1 MWLAVL
7 RLAHIA
13 TRDRGRVV
21 TVIRCVLCR
30 LSCIDTAPRVAVAA
44 YRAHLDQCNHLG
56 RQADVFSI
64 IAHRELSNR

>member
-1 MWLAVL
+1 
-7 RLAHIA
+7 
-13 TRDRGRVV
+13 V

>member
-1 MWLAVL
+1 
-7 RLAHIA
+7 
-13 TRDRGRVV
+13 V

-30 LSCIDTAPRVAVAA
+30 LSCIDAAPRVAVAA
-44 YRAHLDQCNHLG
+44 YRAHLNHCDHLG